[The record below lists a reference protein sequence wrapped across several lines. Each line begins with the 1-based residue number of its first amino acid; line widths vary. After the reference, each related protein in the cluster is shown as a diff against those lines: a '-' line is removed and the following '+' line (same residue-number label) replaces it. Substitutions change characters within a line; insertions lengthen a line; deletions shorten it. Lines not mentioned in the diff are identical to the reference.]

1 MSTSKNRLSLILQNG
16 LLAIWSIFALF
27 PLLWMMILTFKS
39 DAEMYTTTFVFT
51 PTLENY
57 KAVLLQSDYLA
68 YMKDSLIISAG
79 AVIIS
84 VIAGVP
90 AAYAL
95 ARYNFK
101 KKEDIAF
108 QILSFKFAPEIL
120 VVLPL
125 FMIYQKLGIYDT
137 YFGLI
142 WVYQLISMPLLI
154 WVVRG
159 YFEDISVEIEYA
171 AQVDGYSW
179 YQIFFKNL
187 IPLIKPGMVSAA
199 LLAFIFAWNSF
210 TFPLML
216 AGTKI
221 QPITVAITKYLGT
234 DSAHYGQ
241 LAVAAAV
248 SALPAI
254 IFALCIQKH
263 LVRGLSFGA
272 VKG

>member
-1 MSTSKNRLSLILQNG
+1 MKKKVSGITILQIV
-16 LLAIWSIFALF
+16 LLIIWAIFALF
-27 PLLWMMILTFKS
+27 PLIWMVIVSFKS
-39 DAEMYTTTFVFT
+39 DAEVFTTTFVFH
-51 PTLENY
+51 PTLSNY
-57 KAVLLQSDYLA
+57 TTVLFGSDYLS
-68 YMKDSLIISAG
+68 YFKDSLIVSIG
-79 AVIIS
+79 AVLVS
-84 VIAGVP
+84 VVVGVP

-95 ARYNFK
+95 ARYDFP

-108 QILSFKFAPEIL
+108 QILSFKFAPEVL

-125 FMIYQKLGIYDT
+125 FMIYQKLHLYDT
-137 YFGLI
+137 YLGLI

-159 YFEDISVEIEYA
+159 YFEDISVEIEHA
-171 AQVDGYSW
+171 AQVDGYPW
-179 YQIFFKNL
+179 YTIFFKNL
-187 IPLIKPGMVSAA
+187 VPLIKPGLVSSA
-199 LLAFIFAWNSF
+199 LLAFIFAWNEF

-234 DSAHYGQ
+234 DTTHYGQ
-241 LAVAAAV
+241 LAVAAVV
-248 SALPAI
+248 SVIPSI
-254 IFALCIQKH
+254 IFALAIQKH

>member
-1 MSTSKNRLSLILQNG
+1 MKKKKLGTRIWMNIV
-16 LLAIWSIFALF
+16 LAIWAIFELF
-27 PLLWMMILTFKS
+27 PLIWMLILSFKS
-39 DAEMYTTTFVFT
+39 DAQMFTTTFIFS
-51 PTLENY
+51 PTLDNY
-57 KAVLLQSDYLA
+57 TSVLFNTEYLR
-68 YMKDSLIISAG
+68 YFRDSLIVAGG
-79 AVIIS
+79 AVLVSI
-84 VIAGVP
+84 VAGVP
-90 AAYAL
+90 AAYAF

-108 QILSFKFAPEIL
+108 QILSFKFAPEVL

-125 FMIYQKLGIYDT
+125 FMIYQKLGLYDS

-142 WVYQLISMPLLI
+142 WVYQLISMPLII

-171 AQVDGYSW
+171 AEVDGYGW
-179 YQIFFKNL
+179 FQIFWKNL
-187 IPLIKPGMVSAA
+187 IPLIRPGLVSAA
-199 LLAFIFAWNSF
+199 LLAFIFAWNDF

-216 AGTKI
+216 AGTNI
-221 QPITVAITKYLGT
+221 QPVTVAVTKYLGT
-234 DSAHYGQ
+234 DTTHYGQ
-241 LAVAAAV
+241 LAVAAAL
-248 SALPAI
+248 SALPSI